1 MPAFHLNTPI
11 DHVGFVTKDLA
22 QLERLYRRLGFHLAP
37 RQPLNTSSDVNQAP
51 QEVGQHSAH
60 IIFQQGYLELTAVQ
74 GTAPDMH
81 LTPYLGRPDGVQ
93 IVAIRT
99 DSASDAHGQMHHM
112 DLPPSDLAISSRTIA
127 YGTGGE
133 ARFSWFM
140 LSPSEFPEALLCW
153 VEHLTPELVY
163 QPEVMSHPNGVLR
176 LKEVLMTVEPFAE
189 LQPRYAK
196 LDNQANLARASVMPS
211 LTLLS
216 IDEIERRFT
225 SVRARQTNG
234 VSGLILEVDDLAHTI
249 EVLQQQDIA
258 VYGDNKR
265 GVWISSEDAGG
276 VILSFQSAF

>member
-1 MPAFHLNTPI
+1 M
-11 DHVGFVTKDLA
+11 
-22 QLERLYRRLGFHLAP
+22 
-37 RQPLNTSSDVNQAP
+37 
-51 QEVGQHSAH
+51 
-60 IIFQQGYLELTAVQ
+60 
-74 GTAPDMH
+74 
-81 LTPYLGRPDGVQ
+81 
-93 IVAIRT
+93 
-99 DSASDAHGQMHHM
+99 
-112 DLPPSDLAISSRTIA
+112 
-127 YGTGGE
+127 
-133 ARFSWFM
+133 
-140 LSPSEFPEALLCW
+140 
-153 VEHLTPELVY
+153 
-163 QPEVMSHPNGVLR
+163 
-176 LKEVLMTVEPFAE
+176 KEVLMTVEPFAE